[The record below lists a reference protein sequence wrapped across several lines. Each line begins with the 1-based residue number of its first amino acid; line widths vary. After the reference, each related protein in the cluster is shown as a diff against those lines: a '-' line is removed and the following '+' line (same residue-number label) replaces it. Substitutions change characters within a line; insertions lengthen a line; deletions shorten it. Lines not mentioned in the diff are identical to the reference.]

1 MRSKGDRHRDAE
13 SDLAFRL
20 GAAALGLLGGGAL
33 GFLVALVL
41 SASKS
46 ADVLFPLLVFGG
58 AALGAAVGYVRGSAG
73 FDLAEGAVNLSFG
86 FVVGIAM
93 RLINPLPE
101 SPQWARLLYWCGVA
115 LGVYF
120 LVVALYG

>member
-1 MRSKGDRHRDAE
+1 MRSNGDRDRDAE
-13 SDLAFRL
+13 GDLSFRL

-33 GFLVALVL
+33 GFVVALVL
-41 SASKS
+41 AASRS

-73 FDLAEGAVNLSFG
+73 FDLAEGAVNLGFG
-86 FVVGIAM
+86 FVVGFAM

-101 SPQWARLLYWCGVA
+101 SPLWARLLYWCGVA

-120 LVVALYG
+120 LVALYG